1 MSWVELQLP
10 VLRGSIARV
19 SHILFQLGALGLQED
34 FLPGEAPPVRQPWDD
49 GPPQALPHRALI
61 RAWWGADETDL
72 PARVAVELH
81 AIEGLGEARWVPVRD
96 EGWAE
101 AWRSQCQR
109 ILVEDDLVVAPP
121 WKAQPGDLIIEPG
134 MAFGTGEHPT
144 TLSCLRSICRN
155 AKPGESCLDVGT
167 GSGILAIAA
176 ARRGMD
182 AWGIDI
188 DPESV
193 VAALG
198 NANRNDVLIRADQ
211 TPLHDVVGQFELVV
225 ANLFAEVIVSLSSD
239 LKRVCSQHLAVAG
252 VLTDRADT
260 VVASLSPMEVLSRV
274 EEGDWTHLEFG
285 W

>member
-155 AKPGESCLDVGT
+155 AKPGERCLDVGT

-260 VVASLSPMEVLSRV
+260 VVASLSPMEMLSRV